1 MSLWQFF
8 ITFVRLNPFASPV
21 MSDIHGIRSAG
32 DGLLLPLAESFY
44 SVQGEGYNT
53 GRAAWF
59 IRLGGCDVHCP
70 WCDSKGTWNPD
81 SHPLK
86 SVQEIIGEIALSPA
100 VNVIITGGE
109 PLMHNL
115 DALCS
120 GLKDK
125 GYSIFL
131 ETSGTHPL
139 SGQFDWICLSPKK
152 HCPPKTEVLK
162 AADEIKAVI
171 SSEEDFA
178 WAESCRVQTKDGC
191 LPFLQAEWSRRDTV
205 MPLIIEYV
213 KHHPVWR
220 ISLQTHKYMNIP

>member
-1 MSLWQFF
+1 
-8 ITFVRLNPFASPV
+8 
-21 MSDIHGIRSAG
+21 MSDTHSTRHTGN
-32 DGLLLPLAESFY
+32 GLRLPLVESFY

-120 GLKDK
+120 GLKDR

-152 HCPPKTEVLK
+152 HCPPQSQVLR
-162 AADEIKAVI
+162 AADELKAVI
-171 SSEEDFA
+171 SGED
-178 WAESCRVQTKDGC
+178 D
-191 LPFLQAEWSRRDTV
+191 LPFLQAEWTHRDRV
-205 MPLIIEYV
+205 MPVIIDYV
-213 KHHPVWR
+213 KRHPMWR
-220 ISLQTHKYMNIP
+220 ISLQTHKFMNIP

>member
-1 MSLWQFF
+1 
-8 ITFVRLNPFASPV
+8 
-21 MSDIHGIRSAG
+21 MSDTHSTRHTGN
-32 DGLLLPLAESFY
+32 GLRLPLVESFY
-44 SVQGEGYNT
+44 SIQGEGYNT

-59 IRLGGCDVHCP
+59 IRLGGCDVYCP
-70 WCDSKGTWNPD
+70 WCDSKNTWNPD

-120 GLKDK
+120 GLKDRS
-125 GYSIFL
+125 YSIFL